1 MRCAILAAELVVL
14 QPLTVQ
20 PALLLVQP
28 LMVRVSV
35 PVLLELIQILLI
47 ITAQYVVFLA
57 EPALVPPTPH
67 VRVVSSAH

>member
-28 LMVRVSV
+28 LMLRRVNV
-35 PVLLELIQILLI
+35 PVPLELIQMLLI
-47 ITAQYVVFLA
+47 GNANFAIFLA
-57 EPALVPPTPH
+57 EPARVPQTPH
-67 VRVVSSAH
+67 A